1 MLTRGGENQH
11 IVFLIPRAALEVLEG
26 ASDTY
31 VRYLGY
37 SSILAKGVALPCGEG
52 HALSA

>member
-31 VRYLGY
+31 VRY